1 MPHPSSSCH
10 TLLPHVAP
18 LFLMPHPSSSCHTLL
33 PHAAPLFLMPHP
45 SSSCHT
51 LLPHAAPL
59 FLMPHPSSSCHT
71 PLPHVAPLF
80 LMPHPQVIFP
90 LEQNVQLL
98 SMAVQAATR
107 HGSGWSHSITEEDL
121 IAAATDSDVIELM
134 ASRLLRRLGGEE
146 GRTKEGEASS

>member
-1 MPHPSSSCH
+1 MKAAGPIGS
-10 TLLPHVAP
+10 TLTRYGCELGSGEVWSILYTTP
-18 LFLMPHPSSSCHTLL
+18 LLR
-33 PHAAPLFLMPHP
+33 HA
-45 SSSCHT
+45 T
-51 LLPHAAPL
+51 PL

-71 PLPHVAPLF
+71 PLPHATPFF
-80 LMPHPQVIFP
+80 LMPLPQVIFP
-90 LEQNVQLL
+90 LEQNLQLL

-146 GRTKEGEASS
+146 GGAKEGEASS